1 MSVIDE
7 EDRAFRMDEMDVD
20 DDLHEIMIQEGAE
33 MGEMG
38 DLVVDTRLR
47 ENNMENK
54 LSKRQSWRK
63 SLREWW
69 RKV

>member
-1 MSVIDE
+1 
-7 EDRAFRMDEMDVD
+7 MDVD
-20 DDLHEIMIQEGAE
+20 EDLHEIMIQEGAE

-38 DLVVDTRLR
+38 DLVVDTSLR
-47 ENNMENK
+47 DNNNMANK